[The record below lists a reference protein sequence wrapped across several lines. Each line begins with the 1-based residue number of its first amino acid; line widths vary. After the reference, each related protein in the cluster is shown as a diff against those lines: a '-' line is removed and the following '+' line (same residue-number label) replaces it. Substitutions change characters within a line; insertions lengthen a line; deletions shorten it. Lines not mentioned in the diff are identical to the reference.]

1 MREASLSCLRVI
13 EDKLDATAVLWK
25 QGLGSLTSRVVGDP
39 EASTGARTDWPLSGV
54 SRRASPRLHRLCDP
68 AARGRKAPFAASS
81 TSGCSSLKK
90 IAYLAGCRHLVL
102 VRLRVWE
109 QTPNGT
115 RSAALPLPLR
125 GFFVL
130 TAVFLCTRMA
140 ARTSFTQKKQQKMSH
155 CAQLVAATLSILL
168 WLHVADGWVVPQPKE
183 NVWITLAK
191 SLQQDNLCLAM
202 GNVDNPLSTCL
213 VGVPLV
219 ADDWPVSNSD
229 LLRTTGRRP
238 NPVDTWDEWT
248 KILPNSK
255 EEPQELDLLG
265 SSTARYCVKF
275 YYRRPSQNWHG
286 IDLAKNT
293 YRKDV
298 TPISKKYNSQTWCNY
313 TSQVISVSS
322 THPKTLPRGM
332 FLICGDR
339 VWSGIPSRLQ
349 GGPCSL
355 GKLAT
360 LTPNR
365 TQILDWKKERQL
377 ARTKRSYAQ
386 FDENCDSE
394 IYDWGKT
401 KRVAVSIFLPWYAAA
416 KALGE
421 LSHLECWISKHANAS
436 SAALSDLLADQ
447 QTTRQ
452 ATLQN
457 RAAIDFLL
465 LAHGHSCED
474 FEGLCCFNLT
484 SRSTS
489 IQANIQRIRTE
500 VQDIKTETSA
510 VDPVHKLLMQW
521 GIPGWAASILKGL
534 FWIFIIILLISV
546 ALTIFKKTLT
556 KTLANIY
563 LINKNGGDVGGDLGN
578 CPPELPWE
586 VTGV

>member
-1 MREASLSCLRVI
+1 
-13 EDKLDATAVLWK
+13 
-25 QGLGSLTSRVVGDP
+25 
-39 EASTGARTDWPLSGV
+39 
-54 SRRASPRLHRLCDP
+54 
-68 AARGRKAPFAASS
+68 
-81 TSGCSSLKK
+81 
-90 IAYLAGCRHLVL
+90 
-102 VRLRVWE
+102 
-109 QTPNGT
+109 
-115 RSAALPLPLR
+115 
-125 GFFVL
+125 
-130 TAVFLCTRMA
+130 MA
-140 ARTSFTQKKQQKMSH
+140 ARTSFTQKEQQKMSH

-286 IDLAKNT
+286 IDLAKDT

-489 IQANIQRIRTE
+489 IQANIQRIQTE

-521 GIPGWAASILKGL
+521 GIPGSFLITSLDLQESIEDVCIVPVELSSPKPLLQFGL
-534 FWIFIIILLISV
+534 RMACKAEPSQSARETKQYIQEFIGSV
-546 ALTIFKKTLT
+546 Q
-556 KTLANIY
+556 
-563 LINKNGGDVGGDLGN
+563 
-578 CPPELPWE
+578 
-586 VTGV
+586 